1 MSKNYL
7 AFDLGASS
15 GRAIIGTLDGGKISL
30 REIHRFTNGPVAING
45 GLFWNLPGL
54 FTELKAGLAK
64 AVQEGIELAGIAI
77 DTWGI
82 DYTFIDADGFPVGLP
97 RNYRDPRTEDVMPF
111 TFDKI
116 AKDKI
121 YDLTGIQFMSLNT
134 IFQLAASVRD
144 NDKQLLAADKLLF
157 MPNALTYLF
166 CGNISAEYS
175 ITTTSALYN
184 PNTGDW
190 AWEIID
196 ALGLKRSLFPSIVP
210 SGTVVGKVSEQLQ
223 EELKCGPL
231 PVILIGSHDT
241 ASAVAAVPVQK
252 GTNWAYLSSGT
263 WSLIGLELDQPLIT
277 AESGEANYTNEGGVG
292 GKIRFLKNIM
302 GLWLI
307 QECRNEWIRQG
318 TEYSWGDLVKLAQ
331 AAEPFFAFIDPND
344 ASFVTPGN
352 MPKRIA
358 EFCRKTGQKVPETPG
373 QVIRIALE
381 SLAMRYKMSVD
392 DLEAITG
399 KKIDVL
405 HIVGGGCKN
414 DLLNQFTANATGR
427 KILTGPVEATAL
439 GNIAVQAIA
448 TGDVADLDQARA
460 IIAASTEMGAFL
472 PQDTTLWAQAFDN
485 FKNYLQTK

>member
-1 MSKNYL
+1 MTGVQTC
-7 AFDLGASS
+7 A
-15 GRAIIGTLDGGKISL
+15 
-30 REIHRFTNGPVAING
+30 
-45 GLFWNLPGL
+45 LP
-54 FTELKAGLAK
+54 
-64 AVQEGIELAGIAI
+64 I
-77 DTWGI
+77 
-82 DYTFIDADGFPVGLP
+82 
-97 RNYRDPRTEDVMPF
+97 
-111 TFDKI
+111 
-116 AKDKI
+116 
-121 YDLTGIQFMSLNT
+121 
-134 IFQLAASVRD
+134 
-144 NDKQLLAADKLLF
+144 
-157 MPNALTYLF
+157 
-166 CGNISAEYS
+166 YS

-196 ALGLKRSLFPSIVP
+196 ALGLKRSLFPNIVP
-210 SGTVVGKVSEQLQ
+210 SGTVVGTVSTQLQ

-252 GTNWAYLSSGT
+252 GSNWAYLSSGI
-263 WSLIGLELDQPLIT
+263 WSLIGLELDKPLIT
-277 AESGEANYTNEGGVG
+277 PESGEANYTNEGGVG

-331 AAEPFFAFIDPND
+331 EAEPFFAFVDPND

-352 MPKRIA
+352 MPQRIA
-358 EFCRKTGQKVPETPG
+358 EFCKKTGQKVPQTPG
-373 QVIRIALE
+373 QTIRIALE

-392 DLEAITG
+392 DLEKITG

-448 TGDVADLDQARA
+448 TGDIENLDQARA
-460 IIAASTEMGAFL
+460 IIADSTEMGIFT
-472 PQDTTLWAQAFDN
+472 PQDTKLWTLAFDS
-485 FKNYLQTK
+485 FKKIIQTK

>member
-1 MSKNYL
+1 
-7 AFDLGASS
+7 
-15 GRAIIGTLDGGKISL
+15 
-30 REIHRFTNGPVAING
+30 
-45 GLFWNLPGL
+45 
-54 FTELKAGLAK
+54 
-64 AVQEGIELAGIAI
+64 
-77 DTWGI
+77 
-82 DYTFIDADGFPVGLP
+82 
-97 RNYRDPRTEDVMPF
+97 
-111 TFDKI
+111 
-116 AKDKI
+116 
-121 YDLTGIQFMSLNT
+121 
-134 IFQLAASVRD
+134 
-144 NDKQLLAADKLLF
+144 
-157 MPNALTYLF
+157 
-166 CGNISAEYS
+166 
-175 ITTTSALYN
+175 
-184 PNTGDW
+184 
-190 AWEIID
+190 
-196 ALGLKRSLFPSIVP
+196 
-210 SGTVVGKVSEQLQ
+210 
-223 EELKCGPL
+223 
-231 PVILIGSHDT
+231 DT

-331 AAEPFFAFIDPND
+331 EAEPFFAFIDPND

-358 EFCRKTGQKVPETPG
+358 DFCRKSGQKVPERPG
-373 QVIRIALE
+373 QIIRIALE

-448 TGDVADLDQARA
+448 TGDIADLDQARA
-460 IIAASTEMGAFL
+460 IIADSTEMGAFV
-472 PQDTTLWAQAFDN
+472 PQETALWAQAFDS
-485 FKNYLQTK
+485 FKKYLQTK